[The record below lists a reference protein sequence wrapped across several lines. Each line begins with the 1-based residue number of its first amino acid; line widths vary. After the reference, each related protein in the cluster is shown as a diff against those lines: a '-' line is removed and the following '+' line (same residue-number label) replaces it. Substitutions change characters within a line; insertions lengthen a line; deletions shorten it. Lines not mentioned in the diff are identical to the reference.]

1 MTSKD
6 EMKRH
11 TKGFRDRGVCPCC
24 RETTK
29 REAVRLARRRI
40 KQQDREEMKRGE
52 R

>member
-1 MTSKD
+1 MNKD

-11 TKGFRDRGVCPCC
+11 TKGFRGKGICPCC

-40 KQQDREEMKRGE
+40 KQADRKEFANH
-52 R
+52 